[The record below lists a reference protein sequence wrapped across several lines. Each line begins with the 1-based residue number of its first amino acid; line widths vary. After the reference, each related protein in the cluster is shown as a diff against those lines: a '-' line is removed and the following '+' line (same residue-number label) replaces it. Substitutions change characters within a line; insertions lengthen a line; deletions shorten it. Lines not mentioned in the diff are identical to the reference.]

1 MSNWLST
8 MRANVDYKR
17 LPIGLANVLRAYNIV
32 RDRDGYDAAE
42 REFSMSDWRHGG
54 TYRLRLGLS
63 RLTVRGVTL
72 MARKHSHICG
82 AYVSQHTGDL
92 MTLQGLFYWN
102 GGDELVTRILLN
114 AWRKGTRPVTS
125 DERKGENHEG

>member
-1 MSNWLST
+1 MTRLLESAQKAPFLST
-8 MRANVDYKR
+8 MRADVDPKR
-17 LPIGLANVLRAYNIV
+17 LPIGLANVLRVYDTHREN
-32 RDRDGYDAAE
+32 DGWDDADC
-42 REFSMSDWRHGG
+42 RFNQSDWRHGD

-72 MARKHSHICG
+72 MARKHSHLCG
-82 AYVSQHTGDL
+82 AYVAQHTGDL

-114 AWRKGTRPVTS
+114 AWRRGAK
-125 DERKGENHEG
+125 EGRA